1 MEDVRGELTQRREDG
16 VDLPVLIW
24 RPIEPVLT
32 ISSGPLGGGIGLRH
46 WVLNATVP
54 MSYARDDPPVH
65 VGEIAAGLGLSGPG
79 AGLLTGVDVGR
90 AVTLTERGVTV
101 SATVGIGDPG
111 WAAAPDTDPV
121 ERVAGTINVVAWLP
135 ARLAEAA
142 LVNAVATIAEAK
154 AQALGDLAIAG
165 TGTCTD
171 AVVVTCRPVGP
182 VEPYG
187 GPRSAWGAPLAR
199 AAHAAVVQG
208 GRAWLAD
215 PRSWSART
223 GGTRANADG
232 DSSRSSAGAP
242 GDSSRSS
249 AGAADDSNPIRG
261 GGTVPG
267 SGSLR
272 TDPSSGLRTKPA

>member
-1 MEDVRGELTQRREDG
+1 MEDVRSELTQRREAG

-24 RPIEPVLT
+24 RPIQPVLT

-54 MSYARDDPPVH
+54 VSYARDDPSVH
-65 VGEIAAGLGLSGPG
+65 VGEIAAGLGLTGPG

-90 AVTLTERGVTV
+90 AVTVIERGVTV

-111 WAAAPDTDPV
+111 WAAAPDTDLV
-121 ERVAGTINVVAWLP
+121 DRVAGTINVVAWLP

-154 AQALGDLAIAG
+154 AQAFGDLAIAG

-171 AVVVTCRPVGP
+171 AVVVTCPAVGP
-182 VEPYG
+182 AEPYG

-199 AAHAAVVQG
+199 AVHAAVVRG

-223 GGTRANADG
+223 AGLR
-232 DSSRSSAGAP
+232 AGADID
-242 GDSSRSS
+242 G
-249 AGAADDSNPIRG
+249 NPFRG

-267 SGSLR
+267 SGNLR
-272 TDPSSGLRTKPA
+272 TDPSRGLRTKPE